1 MSSTT
6 ATPTAAAAEIG
17 RAEKSGMST
26 PQLARL
32 RSTIEQDIEA
42 GEYHGAT
49 VIVARHGDVVL
60 EAAIG
65 STDASTQRSAA
76 LDDVFR
82 VLSVTKALT
91 NTAVY
96 RAIDA
101 GLLTLNTRVVD
112 VIPEYIGSDRFLA
125 RGKETVTVAH
135 LLSHRSGMNG
145 TPEPLPYAQLGDLSA
160 VIEKICE
167 MPLAGEPGTTVDY
180 SPTLNHALLGEMVRR
195 VHGDTSFSQMMAR
208 EVLDPIGMVDT
219 AFGLPERLAE
229 RVVPIRAMFG
239 NEGWLTAHDL
249 EVLNDV
255 ISGDAEMPWVGSVTT
270 ARDIFR
276 LAEVYRRRG
285 KTESGEQLVSPAI
298 IDVATRVQTGDD
310 PNNLYL
316 GMAKKRGWPWAPA
329 NLGYGFQLSGLG
341 AAPSMLGTLTS
352 ARTFGNHGAGSTVF
366 WVDPERDV
374 TFVLLT
380 AGSMEE
386 SDNYLRCQRLSDLA
400 ICAAL

>member
-1 MSSTT
+1 
-6 ATPTAAAAEIG
+6 
-17 RAEKSGMST
+17 MST

-32 RSTIEQDIEA
+32 RTAIEHDIEK
-42 GEYHGAT
+42 GLYHGAT
-49 VIVARHGDVVL
+49 LMVGRHGDVVM

-65 STDASTQRSAA
+65 TTDASGTRPLAI
-76 LDDVFR
+76 DDVFR

-101 GLLTLNTRVVD
+101 GLLALNTRVVD
-112 VIPEYIGSDRFLA
+112 IIPEYLGTDRFLA
-125 RGKETVTVAH
+125 RGKDRVQVSH

-145 TPEPLPYAQLGDLSA
+145 TPEPLPYSHLGDLSA
-160 VIEKICE
+160 VIARICE

-180 SPTLNHALLGEMVRR
+180 SPTLNHALLGEMARR
-195 VHGDTSFSQMMAR
+195 VHGDETFSAMMDR
-208 EVLDPIGMVDT
+208 EVLAPIGMTDT
-219 AFGLPERLAE
+219 AFGLPTRLAD
-229 RVVPIRAMFG
+229 RVVPITAMFG

-255 ISGDAEMPWVGSVTT
+255 IDGDAEMPWVGSVTT

-285 KTESGEQLVSPAI
+285 RTEDGEQLVSPAI

-316 GMAKKRGWPWAPA
+316 GLAAKRGWPWAPA

-341 AAPSMLGTLTS
+341 AAPSMLGSLTS
-352 ARTFGNHGAGSTVF
+352 PRTFGNHGAGSTVF

-380 AGSMEE
+380 VGSMEE